1 MTGSG
6 WARGCGA
13 AALAL
18 LLGGCASPGFIPR
31 SGPTAEAI
39 DNQAEFVSRETQ
51 PVSYMLIQLEPSLFP
66 ALAYDQ
72 GFGPGFS
79 GSHGATDIRPGV
91 GDQLSVT
98 VFEAGT
104 GGLFN
109 AGATELPLQTVDR
122 SGFITV
128 PYAGKIRAAGRS
140 LTAIQT
146 EIQNLIKD
154 RAIDPQV
161 IVNIREQRANQV
173 SVLGRVN
180 SAGTFPLTGGGVRL
194 LDALSRAGGLAIPGN
209 EATVTLKRGGRTEVV
224 AFDSIVA
231 RANNNVY
238 LSPGDVVY
246 VAREPRTFVAL
257 GAFSGTETQSGR
269 VEFESESLSLMD
281 ALGKVRGL
289 NDARANPST
298 AFVFRHERKDILKR
312 LGYPVENFPG
322 TTVPTVYR
330 ADFSS
335 PSTYFLAG
343 DFKVRNKD
351 VLYVT
356 NAPMADINKFLT
368 FVGLVTTPI
377 AQGASVAGIIHG
389 IQTGTGS
396 AIAVPTTVAPTP

>member
-1 MTGSG
+1 MTGLE
-6 WARGCGA
+6 WARRTCA
-13 AALAL
+13 AALVL
-18 LLGGCASPGFIPR
+18 SLGGCTGFLPR

-51 PVSYMLIQLEPSLFP
+51 PVSYALIQLEPSLFP

-72 GFGPGFS
+72 GFGAGFAS
-79 GSHGATDIRPGV
+79 TRGTGEIRPGV

-109 AGATELPLQTVDR
+109 AGATELPLQVVDH

-146 EIQNLIKD
+146 EIQNLIKN

-161 IVNIREQRANQV
+161 IVNIRDQRANQF

-180 SAGTFPLTGGGVRL
+180 GAGTFPLTGGGVRV
-194 LDALSRAGGLAIPGN
+194 LDAISRAGGLSVPGN
-209 EATVTLKRGGRTEVV
+209 EAAVTLKRGNRTEVV

-238 LSPGDVVY
+238 LSPGDVLY

-257 GAFSGTETQSGR
+257 GAFGGSDLQSGR
-269 VEFESESLSLMD
+269 VEFEADSLSLID
-281 ALGKVRGL
+281 ALG
-289 NDARANPST
+289 
-298 AFVFRHERKDILKR
+298 
-312 LGYPVENFPG
+312 
-322 TTVPTVYR
+322 
-330 ADFSS
+330 
-335 PSTYFLAG
+335 
-343 DFKVRNKD
+343 
-351 VLYVT
+351 
-356 NAPMADINKFLT
+356 
-368 FVGLVTTPI
+368 
-377 AQGASVAGIIHG
+377 
-389 IQTGTGS
+389 
-396 AIAVPTTVAPTP
+396 

>member
-1 MTGSG
+1 MMGFR
-6 WARGCGA
+6 WARRVCV
-13 AALAL
+13 AALVL
-18 LLGGCASPGFIPR
+18 SLGGCTGFIPR

-39 DNQAEFVSRETQ
+39 NNQAEFVSNESQ

-72 GFGPGFS
+72 GFGPGFVTNR
-79 GSHGATDIRPGV
+79 GKAEIRPGV

-109 AGATELPLQTVDR
+109 AGATELPLQVVDR

-140 LTAIQT
+140 LSAIQT

-173 SVLGRVN
+173 SVLGRVTA
-180 SAGTFPLTGGGVRL
+180 AGTFPLTDGGMRV
-194 LDALSRAGGLAIPGN
+194 LDALSRAGGLSIPGN
-209 EATVTLKRGGRTEVV
+209 EAAVTLKRGNRTEVV

-231 RANNNVY
+231 RANNNVF
-238 LSPGDVVY
+238 LNPGDVVY

-257 GAFSGTETQSGR
+257 GAFSGSEAQSGR
-269 VEFESESLSLMD
+269 VEFEAESLSLID

-298 AFVFRHERKDILKR
+298 AFVFRHERKDLLKR
-312 LGYPVENFPG
+312 LGYPVDAFTG
-322 TTVPTVYR
+322 STVPTVYR

-343 DFKVRNKD
+343 DFKVRDKD

-377 AQGASVAGIIHG
+377 AQGAGVAGIING
-389 IQTGTGS
+389 IQVGSGS
-396 AIAVPTTVAPTP
+396 AIAVPTTVTPVTP